1 MRKRH
6 LTTPLRLLAAV
17 TALLL
22 ALAAC
27 GGGGDSAGGDAG
39 GGGGGGA
46 EDKNVN
52 FGVIQGWTD
61 QTATTALLQ
70 VILEENGYTTKT
82 TDMSDNA
89 LMYTGLAKGDID
101 VLSSAWIERTHV
113 SFWERYGKDIA
124 DLGTYYDNARNYLA
138 VPDYSN
144 INSIEEL
151 PQHAA
156 EFGNRV
162 VGIEPGA
169 GLTKQTQENV
179 MGGSYG
185 LEGSGYKLVLSS
197 TAAMLTELK
206 KATEAKQPIVVTLW
220 APFWANQSF
229 PVKPLEDP
237 KKAYGDP
244 EKIHVVANK
253 EYAGGHAQLGNMLAN
268 FKLTE
273 EEFGTLEDTV
283 VNKFP
288 KGQEKEAAK
297 AWLAEHPGYAD
308 SLAASLQG

>member
-1 MRKRH
+1 MTKRH
-6 LTTPLRLLAAV
+6 LTTPLRLVAALA
-17 TALLL
+17 ALLL
-22 ALAAC
+22 VIAGC
-27 GGGGDSAGGDAG
+27 GGGGGEGGDSAGGG
-39 GGGGGGA
+39 GG
-46 EDKNVN
+46 EDKEVN
-52 FGVIQGWTD
+52 FGTIQGWTD

-70 VILEENGYTTKT
+70 VILEEHGYTVKN

-89 LMYTGLAKGDID
+89 LMYTGLSKGDID

-113 SFWERYGKDIA
+113 SFWERFGKDLA
-124 DLGTYYDNARNYLA
+124 DLGIYFKDAQNYLA
-138 VPDYSN
+138 VPTYSN
-144 INSIEEL
+144 VKSIEEL

-156 EFGNRV
+156 EFGNRI

-179 MGGSYG
+179 IAGDYALGSD
-185 LEGSGYKLVLSS
+185 YKLVLSS

-220 APFWANQSF
+220 KPFWANQSF
-229 PVKPLEDP
+229 PVRPLEDP

-244 EKIHVVANK
+244 EQLHVVANK
-253 EYAGGHAQLGNMLAN
+253 EYAESHPQLANMLAN
-268 FKLTE
+268 FKLDDKQ
-273 EEFGTLEDTV
+273 FGTLEDTV

-297 AWLAEHPGYAD
+297 AWLAENPGYAD
-308 SLAASLQG
+308 SLAAHLQP

>member
-6 LTTPLRLLAAV
+6 LTTPLRLVAALA
-17 TALLL
+17 ALLL
-22 ALAAC
+22 LIAGC
-27 GGGGDSAGGDAG
+27 GGGGGEGGDSAGGG
-39 GGGGGGA
+39 GG
-46 EDKNVN
+46 EDKEVN

-61 QTATTALLQ
+61 QTATTALLT
-70 VILEENGYTTKT
+70 VILKDNGYTVKS

-89 LMYTGLAKGDID
+89 LMYTGLSKGDID

-113 SFWERYGKDIA
+113 SFWERYGKDLA
-124 DLGTYYDNARNYLA
+124 DVGTYYDDATNYLA
-138 VPDYSN
+138 VPTYSN
-144 INSIEEL
+144 VKSIEEL

-156 EFGNRV
+156 EFGNRI

-179 MGGSYG
+179 IPDYG
-185 LEGSGYKLVLSS
+185 LANDYKLVLSS
-197 TAAMLTELK
+197 TAAMLTELE
-206 KATEAKQPIVVTLW
+206 KATKANQPIVVTLW
-220 APFWANQSF
+220 KPFWANQSF

-244 EKIHVVANK
+244 EKIHPVANK
-253 EYAGGHAQLGNMLAN
+253 DYAASHPQLANMLAN
-268 FKLTE
+268 FKLDDKQ
-273 EEFGTLEDTV
+273 FGTLEDTV

-297 AWLAEHPGYAD
+297 AWLAENPGYEEQLV
-308 SLAASLQG
+308 SYLKKP

>member
-1 MRKRH
+1 MTKRH
-6 LTTPLRLLAAV
+6 LTTPLRLVAAV

-22 ALAAC
+22 VLAAC
-27 GGGGDSAGGDAG
+27 GGGGDSGGG
-39 GGGGGGA
+39 GSGGGGGA

-70 VILEENGYTTKT
+70 VILEEHGYTTKT

-101 VLSSAWIERTHV
+101 VLSSAWIERTHI
-113 SFWERYGKDIA
+113 SFWERFGKDIA
-124 DLGTYYDNARNYLA
+124 DLGIYYDDAQNYLA
-138 VPDYSN
+138 VPTYSN

-156 EFGNRV
+156 ELGNRI

-169 GLTKQTQENV
+169 GLTKQTQENAIPD
-179 MGGSYG
+179 YG
-185 LEGSGYKLVLSS
+185 LGSDYKLVLSS

-220 APFWANQSF
+220 KPFWANQSF

-244 EKIHVVANK
+244 EKIHPVANK
-253 EYAGGHAQLGNMLAN
+253 EYAASHPQLANMLAN
-268 FKLTE
+268 FKLDDKQ
-273 EEFGTLEDTV
+273 FGTLEDTV

-288 KGQEKEAAK
+288 KGQEEEAAK
-297 AWLAEHPGYAD
+297 AWLKENPGYEEQLV
-308 SLAASLQG
+308 SYLKKP

>member
-1 MRKRH
+1 MTKRH
-6 LTTPLRLLAAV
+6 LNTPLRLFAAV
-17 TALLL
+17 AALLL

-27 GGGGDSAGGDAG
+27 GGGGDSGGGEAG

-70 VILEENGYTTKT
+70 VILEEQGYTTKT

-101 VLSSAWIERTHV
+101 VLSSAWIERTHI

-124 DLGTYYDNARNYLA
+124 DVGIYYDNARNYLA
-138 VPDYSN
+138 VPTYSN

-156 EFGNRV
+156 EMGNRI

-179 MGGSYG
+179 MAGAYG
-185 LEGSGYKLVLSS
+185 LEGQGYKLVLSS

-206 KATEAKQPIVVTLW
+206 KATDAKQPIVVTLW

-244 EKIHVVANK
+244 EKIHVVAHK
-253 EYAGGHAQLGNMLAN
+253 EYAESHPALTKMLAS
-268 FKLTE
+268 FKLDE
-273 EEFGTLEDTV
+273 KQFGTLEDTV

-297 AWLAEHPGYAD
+297 AWLAENPGYAD
-308 SLAASLQG
+308 SLAANLQG